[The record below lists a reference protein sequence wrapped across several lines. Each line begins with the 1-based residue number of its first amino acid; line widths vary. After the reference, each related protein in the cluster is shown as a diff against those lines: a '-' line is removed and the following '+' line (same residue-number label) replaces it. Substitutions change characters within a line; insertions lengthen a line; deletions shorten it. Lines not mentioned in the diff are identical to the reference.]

1 MDKESDLFI
10 KPKKVIKKRR
20 TKAETIARAKEL
32 GIDTTQKKLGELIR
46 QAERTA
52 KLGKP
57 KRARRTKEQMKG
69 VAKKPAP
76 KTTRKRRTKAELK
89 ARAKELGINPN
100 AVKLPQKIRN
110 AEQKLKSG
118 KETRRR
124 LTKKGAERAR
134 DTIRKEKKYDKDFKP
149 RRTKAQIKEAQEAAG
164 IDMSLSARERIK
176 KLQQVEGR
184 AGGVRVNT
192 DKEYR
197 LEGQAERAAQENRT
211 GVYRGGGRER
221 GGRGYWNRGR
231 SRRTIENPRPERQPI
246 QDICI
251 RRVKILEIT
260 LREIPGYED
269 IWLPKIQE
277 VFGKSSRF
285 WKKLDIFGIAYKD
298 YKCFLDYARA
308 MSRVGRNYNSESEM
322 MRRRNEYDLET
333 GAGARTL
340 ARQIRQFDAAGEEA
354 IETFLTDNN
363 YGSKDD
369 YIARLRRSILR
380 GYEGASVGNSETP
393 FAAGKLSLEEWEK
406 SDGSRLPLNTIG
418 GEYTSAPGLRN
429 FVKDGDII
437 VNYYSGLGFVS
448 GGRTRRSSYY
458 SQRSEDIVVEG
469 DLIIDLVGG
478 FLGMEYR
485 DSIAGEKKRVSQL
498 PLHYDALTI
507 GQPLTKEIIVGKGT
521 ERFTSAK
528 GALMVDLLNAWSA
541 FKQVDWKLV
550 PKALMKKIEG
560 EYLTSKKEAGKPRK
574 KLTKEEA
581 IERLRASEV
590 MTIKTTTREK
600 ITTKKFLNPFTNT
613 KETEAYIYLPKDDL
627 NSFDDGVS
635 KVYDAM
641 DNLLGGLTGVSRDA
655 PTIDPNYMS
664 FTQRENMIRTLP
676 GYRFWLNDDLD
687 DDEERGQVMEFLN
700 ARELEEDGQPTTYLV
715 APPNLERVAVLQGED
730 KNPIWIYKRK
740 IQRKTIRGVED
751 WGGINRKLT
760 HHPWSQVDGFYNQD
774 LGMSVN
780 VGKSNRPPDLYFAY
794 MAFKGV
800 KDGTN
805 VDFTKP
811 LGLVRPKLRGNGTQR
826 RQGAIS
832 SRGASKTKNA
842 EYLDIYEFVPMDALR
857 PQFYK
862 QKELVFNEE
871 QKSFDSDER
880 RTGKID
886 PAKGRWMLEALLP
899 EPVKPFYFT
908 EPRGGESDED
918 YMKKVAATW
927 AAVEPGLG
935 NLPNQLPTYKFW
947 INENSDD
954 SRWQLFGKVQY
965 ARTTMVWKDSG
976 LPMKEGF
983 TYFRDRFYISVWGDD
998 VEDGDLPED
1007 LFLEER

>member
-69 VAKKPAP
+69 EAKKPPP

-110 AEQKLKSG
+110 AEQKQKSG

-124 LTKKGAERAR
+124 LTKKGAERER
-134 DTIRKEKKYDKDFKP
+134 DEIRKEKKYDKSFKP
-149 RRTKAQIKEAQEAAG
+149 RRTKAQIKVAEESAG

-176 KLQQVEGR
+176 KLQQIEGR

-197 LEGQAERAAQENRT
+197 LEGQAERAAQEDRT
-211 GVYRGGGRER
+211 GVYKGEER
-221 GGRGYWNRGR
+221 GGRWGRGR
-231 SRRTIENPRPERQPI
+231 SRRTRDNPRPERQPI

-277 VFGKSSRF
+277 AFGKSSRF
-285 WKKLDIFGIAYKD
+285 WKNLDIFGIAYKD

-308 MSRVGRNYNSESEM
+308 MSRTGRNYNSQSEM
-322 MRRRNEYDLET
+322 MRRRNEYDLDA
-333 GAGARTL
+333 GAGKKTL
-340 ARQIRQFDAAGEEA
+340 DKRISDFSNPRVVSEE
-354 IETFLTDNN
+354 EVNRFLEDNN
-363 YGSKDD
+363 YESKDA
-369 YIARLRRSILR
+369 YIKALRRSIAR
-380 GYEGASVGNSETP
+380 GYEGANVGNPETP

-429 FVKDGDII
+429 FVKDGDIL
-437 VNYYSGLGFVS
+437 VNYYSGLGFV
-448 GGRTRRSSYY
+448 
-458 SQRSEDIVVEG
+458 G
-469 DLIIDLVGG
+469 DLTIDLVGG

-521 ERFTSAK
+521 ERFTSDR

-560 EYLTSKKEAGKPRK
+560 EYLTSKKEIGRPQK

-590 MTIKTTTREK
+590 MTIKATTREK

-613 KETEAYIYLPKDDL
+613 KETEAYIYLPEDDV
-627 NSFDDGVS
+627 NSFGDGVS

-641 DNLLGGLTGVSRDA
+641 DNLLGGLTGVSRTA
-655 PTIDPNYMS
+655 MTIDPNYMS

-687 DDEERGQVMEFLN
+687 EQNERGQVMEFWN
-700 ARELEEDGQPTTYLV
+700 ARELEEDGQQTTYLE

-751 WGGINRKLT
+751 WGGVNRKLT
-760 HHPWSQVDGFYNQD
+760 QRPYCQVDAWYNID

-780 VGKSNRPPDLYFAY
+780 ELEFAY
-794 MAFKGV
+794 VAFKGV

-832 SRGASKTKNA
+832 SRGVSKTKNA

-862 QKELVFNEE
+862 QKELVFDEDDE
-871 QKSFDSDER
+871 SFDSTER

-886 PAKGRWMLEALLP
+886 PSKGKWMLSAVLP
-899 EPVKPFYFT
+899 EPDEPFYGDDAV
-908 EPRGGESDED
+908 R
-918 YMKKVAATW
+918 KTW
-927 AAVEPGLG
+927 EAVEPGLG
-935 NLPNQLPTYKFW
+935 NLPNQLPTYSYW
-947 INENSDD
+947 ISENRDD
-954 SRWQLFGKVQY
+954 DQWQLFAKVQY
-965 ARTTMVWKDSG
+965 VRTTMVWKDSG

-983 TYFRDRFYISVWGDD
+983 TYLGERVFMDNDHAWSEY
-998 VEDGDLPED
+998 LPRV
-1007 LFLEER
+1007 LFG

>member
-1 MDKESDLFI
+1 MDKESDLFV

-52 KLGKP
+52 RLGKP
-57 KRARRTKEQMKG
+57 KRARRTKEQMKS
-69 VAKKPAP
+69 VAKKPPP

-118 KETRRR
+118 KETRKR

-134 DTIRKEKKYDKDFKP
+134 DEIRKDKKYDKDFKP
-149 RRTKAQIKEAQEAAG
+149 RRTKAQIKEAQESAG

-197 LEGQAERAAQENRT
+197 LEGQAERAAQEDRT
-211 GVYRGGGRER
+211 GVYRGRR
-221 GGRGYWNRGR
+221 GDDYGRGR
-231 SRRTIENPRPERQPI
+231 SRRTRENPRPERQPI

-277 VFGKSSRF
+277 LFGKSSRF
-285 WKKLDIFGIAYKD
+285 WKNLDIFGIAYKD
-298 YKCFLDYARA
+298 YKCFIEYSQG
-308 MSRVGRNYNSESEM
+308 MSSVGRNVNSVSEM

-333 GAGARTL
+333 GAGARTI
-340 ARQIRQFDAAGEEA
+340 ARQIQEFEEESEENKERFLRENQY
-354 IETFLTDNN
+354 ET
-363 YGSKDD
+363 KDD
-369 YIARLRRSILR
+369 YFRRLKRSVGF
-380 GYEGASVGNSETP
+380 GYESASVGNYETQ
-393 FAAGKLSLEEWEK
+393 FAAGNMSLEEWEK

-429 FVKDGDII
+429 FVEDGDIL
-437 VNYYSGLGFVS
+437 VNYYSGLGYV
-448 GGRTRRSSYY
+448 G
-458 SQRSEDIVVEG
+458 VER
-469 DLIIDLVGG
+469 DLTIDLVGG
-478 FLGMEYR
+478 FFGMEYR
-485 DSIAGEKKRVSQL
+485 DSVAGEKKRVSQV

-521 ERFTSAK
+521 KRFTTDR
-528 GALMVDLLNAWSA
+528 GALMVNLLNAWSA
-541 FKQVDWKLV
+541 FKQVDWRLV

-560 EYLTSKKEAGKPRK
+560 EYLKSKKAGGKPK
-574 KLTKEEA
+574 EKLTKEEA
-581 IERLRASEV
+581 IARLRASEV
-590 MTIKTTTREK
+590 MTIKQTTREQ

-641 DNLLGGLTGVSRDA
+641 DNMLGGLTGVSRDA
-655 PTIDPNYMS
+655 PTIDLNYMS
-664 FTQRENMIRTLP
+664 FTERENMIKTLP
-676 GYRFWLNDDLD
+676 GYKFWLG
-687 DDEERGQVMEFLN
+687 DEEDTG
-700 ARELEEDGQPTTYLV
+700 
-715 APPNLERVAVLQGED
+715 LERIAVLQGED
-730 KNPIWIYKRK
+730 KNPIWIYKRELN
-740 IQRKTIRGVED
+740 RRRGLNRGDGD

-760 HHPWSQVDGFYNQD
+760 HRPWCSVDSFYNQD
-774 LGMSVN
+774 LGMSVK

-794 MAFKGV
+794 VAFKG
-800 KDGTN
+800 DQSGTN
-805 VDFTKP
+805 IDFTKP

-832 SRGASKTKNA
+832 SRGARKTKDA

-862 QKELVFNEE
+862 QKELVFDDDRYG
-871 QKSFDSDER
+871 FDSMER
-880 RTGKID
+880 ATGKIEER
-886 PAKGRWMLEALLP
+886 KGIYMLEALLP
-899 EPVKPFYFT
+899 EPDLPFY
-908 EPRGGESDED
+908 EYRDDDELEESKLAWE
-918 YMKKVAATW
+918 
-927 AAVEPGLG
+927 AVEPGLG
-935 NLPNQLPTYKFW
+935 NLPNQLPTFSYWLMSEDDGAWVLYNK
-947 INENSDD
+947 INYS
-954 SRWQLFGKVQY
+954 
-965 ARTTMVWKDSG
+965 RTTMIWKNSG
-976 LPMKEGF
+976 LPMKSGF
-983 TYFRDRFYISVWGDD
+983 TSMDDRHYISVFAAEDI
-998 VEDGDLPED
+998 EDGGMPQNIY
-1007 LFLEER
+1007 